1 MIECFQYTYVC
12 VSQASECRRP
22 LLLWVQVCA
31 GIRYSMH
38 ACLPKASLSLRD
50 LNSRTAL
57 PCMSLFAFPE
67 RGGYVEMHD
76 AISHSRNYWKGLHR
90 NCHRMRGMPRMPE
103 RGSVVDEGSIVV
115 ANRGQNN
122 PCGKRD
128 GEYTTDTVCRL
139 SSQKNTPNPT
149 RGTSHSC
156 PMAKKRF

>member
-1 MIECFQYTYVC
+1 MFAL
-12 VSQASECRRP
+12 SQASECRRRASP
-22 LLLWVQVCA
+22 LLLWVKVCA

-50 LNSRTAL
+50 LYSHTAL

-67 RGGYVEMHD
+67 RGWYVEMYRCHL
-76 AISHSRNYWKGLHR
+76 SLEELLEGLHR
-90 NCHRMRGMPRMPE
+90 NCHRMRGMPSMPE

-122 PCGKRD
+122 PCGKRH
-128 GEYTTDTVCRL
+128 GEDTTDTVCRL
-139 SSQKNTPNPT
+139 SSPKNTPNPT